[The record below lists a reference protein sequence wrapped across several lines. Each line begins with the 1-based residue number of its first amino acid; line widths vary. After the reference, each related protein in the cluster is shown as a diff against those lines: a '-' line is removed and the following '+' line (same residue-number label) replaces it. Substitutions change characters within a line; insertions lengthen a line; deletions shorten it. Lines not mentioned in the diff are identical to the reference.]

1 MTSARDAGDTRAWP
15 PSRQDGGPS
24 TFFPQDAVPVPA
36 PYGPLAGDMARLFRV
51 LGLQSFRASVV
62 DMASMSYEAAW
73 LVGENGETVDEPDRA
88 PLDSAFPGSL
98 SVISRL
104 ANASLDETVDH
115 PLGARRCVYAW
126 RLDGLRVVIAEARYH
141 ERHDRSRD
149 LDIAAARLVCSAG
162 LMSRQGLG
170 LRGGACEAPL
180 AWSQAATDEA
190 TGPARGLGVAALV
203 ASLAAAG
210 LTAWLALSA
219 LPGLRADAQAA
230 TAQAMRL
237 RAMTDE
243 TLSHTL
249 TMALASGDYGEVQNH
264 LSNFESL
271 GYFRGALITNARQRV
286 VAIAGQVDDT
296 LRIGIELPEGTVPK
310 AQARDLS
317 QGAERLGRL
326 VVVRPAIE
334 EVTLPDVALPRWLAL
349 AGAGSAALAAALL
362 AMALQRRR
370 AGAASD

>member
-1 MTSARDAGDTRAWP
+1 MTSGSDDGDTRAWP
-15 PSRQDGGPS
+15 PSRQDGAPS
-24 TFFPQDAVPVPA
+24 TIIPHDAVPVPA

-73 LVGENGETVDEPDRA
+73 LVGEDGESVDEPDRA

-141 ERHDRSRD
+141 DRHNRTRD

-170 LRGGACEAPL
+170 ARGSDAQAPL
-180 AWSQAATDEA
+180 AWSQAAAEPA
-190 TGPARGLGVAALV
+190 SPARGLVAGALGLSLV
-203 ASLAAAG
+203 ATGLA
-210 LTAWLALSA
+210 AWLALSS
-219 LPGLRADAQAA
+219 LPGVRADAQAT
-230 TAQAMRL
+230 TAQATRL

-243 TLSHTL
+243 TLNHAL
-249 TMALASGDYGEVQNH
+249 AVALASGDYGEVQNQ

-271 GYFRGALITNARQRV
+271 GYFRGALITNVRQRV

-317 QGAERLGRL
+317 QGAERFGRL
-326 VVVRPAIE
+326 VVLRPAID
-334 EVTLPDVALPRWLAL
+334 EVAAPNVAPSRWLAL

-362 AMALQRRR
+362 VAALQRRR
-370 AGAASD
+370 TSSSADA

>member
-1 MTSARDAGDTRAWP
+1 
-15 PSRQDGGPS
+15 
-24 TFFPQDAVPVPA
+24 
-36 PYGPLAGDMARLFRV
+36 MARLFRV

-73 LVGENGETVDEPDRA
+73 LVGEDGESIDEPDRA

-98 SVISRL
+98 SVVSRL

-141 ERHDRSRD
+141 ERHNGSRD

-162 LMSRQGLG
+162 LMSRQGV
-170 LRGGACEAPL
+170 GARVGDGETPL
-180 AWSQAATDEA
+180 TWSQAAPVA
-190 TGPARGLGVAALV
+190 AAPARGLLLGALSLSLV
-203 ASLAAAG
+203 AVG
-210 LTAWLALSA
+210 LTAWLAISS
-219 LPGLRADAQAA
+219 LPGLRASAQAA
-230 TAQAMRL
+230 TAQATRL

-243 TLSHTL
+243 TLSHGL
-249 TMALASGDYGEVQNH
+249 TVALATGDYGEVQNQ
-264 LSNFESL
+264 LSMFESL

-310 AQARDLS
+310 AQARDLT
-317 QGAERLGRL
+317 QGAERFGRL
-326 VVVRPAIE
+326 VVVRPTVEDVA
-334 EVTLPDVALPRWLAL
+334 VPDVALPRWLAL
-349 AGAGSAALAAALL
+349 GGAGSAALAALALMGAL
-362 AMALQRRR
+362 ARRR
-370 AGAASD
+370 ADPSAD